1 MKKTIIILLAAAL
14 VFSIAACT
22 TNPTDTETTT
32 AETTEETTAEETT
45 TEETT
50 DEITTEEVTEET
62 TEEVTT
68 DEATEEVTTDET
80 TEDTTAADTAADDG
94 KYVFEGVSI
103 VLPEGFSVVSSGMT
117 LAVYSDYPEHS
128 DNISFVSAASD
139 EFSNYTKETLESTYT
154 TLFGS
159 IENFTYEAKNEDGYD
174 LVTVAFDVTYNG
186 VPMHEKSCTYFF
198 SGKSVTISFT
208 SVSGEFDDAFDQAQK
223 SIQIAK

>member
-1 MKKTIIILLAAAL
+1 MKKIFIILLAAVL
-14 VFSIAACT
+14 VLSVAACT
-22 TNPTDTETTT
+22 NTPADTETTT
-32 AETTEETTAEETT
+32 ENTTNTTEEITTTEETTEEITTAEETT
-45 TEETT
+45 E
-50 DEITTEEVTEET
+50 EITEQET

-68 DEATEEVTTDET
+68 GEETTTAETEEN
-80 TEDTTAADTAADDG
+80 DG

-103 VLPEGFSVVSSGMT
+103 VLPEGFTVVSSGMT

-128 DNISFVSAASD
+128 DNISFVSVASD

-174 LVTVAFDVTYNG
+174 LVTVTFDVTYNG
-186 VPMHEKSCTYFF
+186 VPMHEKSCSYFF

-208 SVSGEFDDAFDQAQK
+208 SVSGEFDEAFEQSLQ
-223 SIQIAK
+223 SIQIEK